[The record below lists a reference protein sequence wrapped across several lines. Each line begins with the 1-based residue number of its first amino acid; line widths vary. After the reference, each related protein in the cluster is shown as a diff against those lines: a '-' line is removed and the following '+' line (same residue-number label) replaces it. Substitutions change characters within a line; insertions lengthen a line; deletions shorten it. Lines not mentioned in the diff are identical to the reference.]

1 LGECGSS
8 YLLNVQL
15 RQFDSAATDNAGGGF
30 YNVAKSNSPPSGS
43 YWRILQMDAINTM
56 TTQQVMEFVLMPNSQ
71 VPLTTDLPIGSTQLL
86 ALFRKFLGAIRI
98 APGHSLVNQNDLTT
112 LSSRDASFAAPIQMK
127 PIIVPPGWCIA
138 AFEVTGT
145 GVPHR
150 MTLRLWYVEVPI
162 GEPIPF

>member
-1 LGECGSS
+1 MGECGSS

-56 TTQQVMEFVLMPNSQ
+56 TTQQAIEFVLMPNNQ
-71 VPLTTDLPIGSTQLL
+71 VPLTTDLPISMQLI

-98 APGHSLVNQNDLTT
+98 AAGHSLVNQVELQT

-127 PIIVPPGWCIA
+127 PVIVPPGWCIA

>member
-1 LGECGSS
+1 MGECGSS

-15 RQFDSAATDNAGGGF
+15 RQFDSAATDAAGGGF
-30 YNVAKSNSPPSGS
+30 YNVAKGNSPPSGS

-56 TTQQVMEFVLMPNSQ
+56 TTQQAVEFVLMPNSQ
-71 VPLTTDLPIGSTQLL
+71 VPLTTDLPISMQII